1 MIKRCT
7 GCGAILQ
14 NSNSNEVGYT
24 KDVSLPQCLRCFRI
38 EHYNDYQV
46 VEKDN
51 AEYLRILKEVN
62 DTNDLVI
69 FVVDLFNLNDEV
81 YELAK
86 QIHNPCLLALT
97 KRDLFAPDIYDEKF
111 TNYLKMLPIN
121 IVDQV
126 LISSKNNFG
135 FDELYEK
142 IQKYQKSKNVYIIG
156 LTNAGKSTMI
166 NQLFYHYSKHDSH
179 ITTSNLPST
188 TIDMISLPFSKTLT
202 FIDTPGILDHSITN
216 VISSKLLKQITPK
229 VSIKPITY
237 QIKVDQSIVV
247 GEYVR
252 LDINANNNITLYFA
266 NQLEKKRFYKE
277 HDKLTHLEKY
287 EFHVPSNHD
296 VLIAGLGFIK
306 IVSEC
311 DIVLYTI
318 PGVEVSIR
326 KALI

>member
-7 GCGAILQ
+7 GCGAVLQ
-14 NSNSNEVGYT
+14 DSDSNKVGYT
-24 KDVSLPQCLRCFRI
+24 KDISLPQCLRCFRI

-51 AEYLRILKEVN
+51 EEYLQILKKVN

-69 FVVDLFNLNDEV
+69 FVVDLFNLNEEV

-86 QIHNPCLLALT
+86 QIHNPCLLVLT
-97 KRDLFAPDIYDEKF
+97 KRDLFARDIYDEKF
-111 TNYLKMLPIN
+111 TSYLEILPMN

-126 LISSKNNFG
+126 LISSKNNMG

-142 IQKYQKSKNVYIIG
+142 IQKYQKSQDVYVIG

-166 NQLFYHYSKHDSH
+166 NQLFHHYSQLDSH

-188 TIDMISLPFSKTLT
+188 TIDMITLPFSKTLT
-202 FIDTPGILDHSITN
+202 LIDTPGILDHSITN

-229 VSIKPITY
+229 TAIKPITY
-237 QIKVDQSIVV
+237 QIKVDQSIVI

-252 LDINANNNITLYFA
+252 FDMKANNNITLYFA
-266 NQLEKKRFYKE
+266 NGLEKTRFYKE
-277 HDKLTHLEKY
+277 HDKLKNLEKY
-287 EFHVPSNHD
+287 EFHVPANHD
-296 VLIAGLGFIK
+296 ILIAGLGFIK

>member
-14 NSNSNEVGYT
+14 DTDEAEVGYT
-24 KDVSLPQCLRCFRI
+24 KDFIKLQCERCFRI
-38 EHYNDYQV
+38 EHYNEYQV

-62 DTNDLVI
+62 ATNDLVI

-86 QIHNPCLLALT
+86 QIHNPCLLVLT
-97 KRDLFAPDIYDEKF
+97 KRDLFARDIYDEKF
-111 TNYLKMLPIN
+111 TNYLQILPVN
-121 IVDQV
+121 IVDEV
-126 LISSKNNFG
+126 LISSKNNLG

-142 IQKYQKSKNVYIIG
+142 IRKYQKSQNVYVIG

-166 NQLFYHYSKHDSH
+166 NQLFHHYSEHDSH

-188 TIDMISLPFSKTLT
+188 TIDMITLPFSETLT
-202 FIDTPGILDHSITN
+202 LIDTPGILDHSITN

-229 VSIKPITY
+229 APMKPITY
-237 QIKVDQSIVV
+237 QIKVDQSIVI

-252 LDINANNNITLYFA
+252 LDMKQKNNITLYFA
-266 NQLEKKRFYKE
+266 NQLEKVRYYKD
-277 HDKLTHLEKY
+277 HDKLKNLEKY
-287 EFHVPSNHD
+287 EFHVPANHD
-296 VLIAGLGFIK
+296 ILIAGLGFIK

-311 DIVLYTI
+311 DVVLYTI